1 MKTLKLFFVIALM
14 VVAVTGCKKEE
25 TKPVSTPLSYSSL
38 SAESTTIAIGA
49 TTKVTA
55 SATGEGLSY
64 TWSAS
69 AGDIIGSG
77 SQIIYGAPTCCG
89 GQNQVTCVVKDV
101 AGNSQTKSITITVQ

>member
-1 MKTLKLFFVIALM
+1 MKTVKLFFAMALM
-14 VVAVTGCKKEE
+14 IVAVAGCKKEE

-38 SAESTTIAIGA
+38 NAETSTIAIGA

-77 SQIIYGAPTCCG
+77 SQITYGAPTCCA
-89 GQNQVTCVVKDV
+89 GQNTVTCIVKDSG
-101 AGNSQTKSITITVQ
+101 GNQASKSITINVQ